1 MCQKLGLIV
10 EKKGGVVKEVGKEL
24 PRHPE
29 LLECLKSQSLRIPT
43 FPTRQ
48 KDMSKKAVVWG
59 ILLYGSET
67 WITKRFDVR
76 KLEAFQNRCMRTIMG
91 IS

>member
-1 MCQKLGLIV
+1 MCQRLGLIV

-48 KDMSKKAVVWG
+48 KDMSKK
-59 ILLYGSET
+59 LLFGGS
-67 WITKRFDVR
+67 F
-76 KLEAFQNRCMRTIMG
+76 CMG
-91 IS
+91 